1 MSFGKAAGQV
11 AIGLAIVVGVAGM
24 DVALG
29 FAFGAQS
36 AIDAFLKSGP
46 AGAPVDMFLA
56 AMLLFVGIP
65 TIARSVFEF
74 YALR

>member
-1 MSFGKAAGQV
+1 MSIGKAAGQA
-11 AIGLAIVVGVAGM
+11 AIGLAIVVGLAAI
-24 DVALG
+24 DAALG

-36 AIDAFLKSGP
+36 VIDAFLKSGP

-56 AMLLFVGIP
+56 AILFFVGIP

-74 YALR
+74 YAPR